1 MATLNEK
8 DKKAA
13 YLKAKNK
20 KKKKVKRPTPYEDRM
35 GDRSRMKRYGQRPKG
50 NTLGYDWR
58 KSEEDFEAETR
69 RIGDRSRMKR
79 YGQRP
84 KAKE

>member
-13 YLKAKNK
+13 YLKAKK
-20 KKKKVKRPTPYEDRM
+20 KKKKKKRPTPYEARM
-35 GDRSRMKRYGQRPKG
+35 ADRSRMKGYGQRPKG

-58 KSEEDFEAETR
+58 KSIDEMNEDTN
-69 RIGDRSRMKR
+69 RIGKPHSK
-79 YGQRP
+79 YNL
-84 KAKE
+84 KKKK